1 MPMTHEMQPTS
12 RNWMS
17 YLMDSLV
24 NSGTMPSWE
33 ALQYLVTNLIGDAPN
48 PHLHQ
53 TKSPYESIQQFLHR
67 IYGPIVEAASRAVT
81 LPPQAM
87 IHMFTDISLMGK
99 SAVLVVY
106 FPGQNEPHQLLLVD
120 SVPAWDLVFKNSTA
134 FDNWAEE
141 RYTWIVTALQSIG
154 NPVKHSTMEFPDELQ
169 PILSLDFAGNT

>member
-1 MPMTHEMQPTS
+1 MTYEPEAER

-17 YLMDSLV
+17 YLMDSLI

-33 ALQYLVTNLIGDAPN
+33 ALQYLVTNLLGEAPN

-53 TKSPYESIQQFLHR
+53 AKAPYESIQQFLHR
-67 IYGPIVEAASRAVT
+67 IYGPIVEAASRTVE
-81 LPPQAM
+81 LPAQAM

-106 FPGQNEPHQLLLVD
+106 FPGQNEPHQLLLLD
-120 SVPAWDLVFKNSTA
+120 SVTAWDLVFENSAA

-141 RYTWIVTALQSIG
+141 RFDWIVKALQSIG
-154 NPVKHSTMEFPDELQ
+154 HPVKPSMLERSNDLQ
-169 PILSLDFAGNT
+169 TILA

>member
-1 MPMTHEMQPTS
+1 MTYAMKPNS

-17 YLMDSLV
+17 YLLDSLV

-33 ALQYLVTNLIGDAPN
+33 ALQYLVANLIGEAPN

-53 TKSPYESIQQFLHR
+53 TKSPYENIQQFLHR
-67 IYGPIVEAASRAVT
+67 IYGPIVEAASRSAD

-87 IHMFTDISLMGK
+87 IHMFTDISLIGK

-106 FPGQNEPHQLLLVD
+106 FPGQNKPHQLLLLD
-120 SVPAWDLVFKNSTA
+120 SVPAWDLVFENSAA

-141 RYTWIVTALQSIG
+141 RYEWIVKALESIG
-154 NPVKHSTMEFPDELQ
+154 YPVKSFTGESPDEFQ
-169 PILSLDFAGNT
+169 PILSLNLA

>member
-1 MPMTHEMQPTS
+1 MTYATVSGH

-33 ALQYLVTNLIGDAPN
+33 ALQYLVTNLLGQAPN

-53 TKSPYESIQQFLHR
+53 TKSPYETIQEFLHR
-67 IYGPIVEAASRAVT
+67 IYGPIVEAASRTVD

-87 IHMFTDISLMGK
+87 IHMFTDISLIGK

-106 FPGQNEPHQLLLVD
+106 FPGKNEPHQFLLLD
-120 SVPAWDLVFKNSTA
+120 SVPAWDLVFENSSE
-134 FDNWAEE
+134 FDSWAEE
-141 RYTWIVTALQSIG
+141 RYRWIVNALQSLG
-154 NPVKHSTMEFPDELQ
+154 HPVEHSLLECSTDLQ
-169 PILSLDFAGNT
+169 PILA